1 LRRVVEFLN
10 GTVEDVMILG
20 ADSLDRVD
28 TFVDVSFAVHHDMRS
43 HTGGGVTF
51 GRGVL
56 MSRSVKQKLN
66 TTSSTESEVVG
77 AADYLPNTIWLMK
90 FLECQGYKLKKSVL
104 HQDNESA
111 IRLEKN
117 GKRSSSRRTRHIDI
131 RYFATKDRLKREGIH
146 VVYCPTETMVADYF
160 TKPLQGALF
169 KKLRAVIM
177 GHTLVS
183 TLSKPS
189 PTTSE

>member
-1 LRRVVEFLN
+1 
-10 GTVEDVMILG
+10 
-20 ADSLDRVD
+20 
-28 TFVDVSFAVHHDMRS
+28 
-43 HTGGGVTF
+43 
-51 GRGVL
+51 

-90 FLECQGYKLKKSVL
+90 FFECQGYKLRKSVL

-111 IRLEKN
+111 IRLERN

-131 RYFATKDRLKREGIH
+131 RYFATKDRLKREGIQ
-146 VVYCPTETMVADYF
+146 VIYCPTETMVADYF

-169 KKLRAVIM
+169 RKLRAIIM
-177 GHTLVS
+177 GHELVS
-183 TLSKPS
+183 TLSR
-189 PTTSE
+189 PTIDTTK